1 MSAKYFAHIVTK
13 EKGVREYSSINQK
26 KKKLHKGKKRRR
38 KKLSIDFNL

>member
-26 KKKLHKGKKRRR
+26 KKKSCTKVKKEEE
-38 KKLSIDFNL
+38 KS

>member
-26 KKKLHKGKKRRR
+26 KKSCTKVKKEEE
-38 KKLSIDFNL
+38 KS